1 MGNTQAFQNM
11 HHGAPA
17 LTPFLGR
24 SQDMTE
30 IGTLLADPSCRLLTL
45 TGPGGIGKTRL
56 AMEIV
61 SHHQTFFPDGIFW
74 VSLTRLSHIDD
85 LLPAIAE
92 ATPFCLQQES
102 RSTHEQFFAYLR
114 EKHAQQVL
122 LVLDNVEHLLEG
134 VDLIADILAATTSWK
149 ILATSREVLN
159 LQEEWVRP
167 IAGLTYPTAHRD
179 VKRASEYSAVQV
191 FVERARRRRDD
202 FDLIEDEQGVI
213 DICRLVEG
221 MPLALELAAGW
232 LGTLRP
238 TDIAWE
244 IQRNLDLLATRAHNL
259 PERHRNMRSVFD
271 SSWQLLSETDRE
283 VFQKLSVFRDGWT
296 REAAESVAGAELS
309 TIARLIDQSLVR
321 RNTVGHY
328 EVHELLRQYG
338 AEHLEAAGQT
348 EMVQQGYLAYYLKL
362 LAQRER
368 DIKAHHQDAALD
380 IIAADFENVRH
391 AWHLA
396 VRQKQ
401 VVALG
406 GALESLHLVAHAGR
420 AHDIVPLFQEAVEQ
434 FPPFPD
440 FEQLAILHRLQA
452 RLIRLIVL
460 DNLRIERHLRAEID
474 DCLAA
479 ARARQDQAEVGFCLM
494 VSGLVA
500 RWEADETPPDEDIRA
515 GRLFQE
521 SAAVY
526 EALGDPFYQA
536 EVLSL
541 QAATTAREEVQVS
554 QALLTQ
560 SLELRR
566 EIEDRHGIAWIIL
579 SLTDVM
585 LAQLDYFACERYARE
600 GLALMREMDNVK
612 GMLHALFDLAELMLF
627 KGELEE
633 ARALAEEMRDLADKT
648 NDLNSKMFSEG
659 VLALLLCVRDE
670 AYLEGA
676 TLARKQQMLAQEP
689 FYGDRHELSAHWG
702 QAIADCGLGQYAA
715 ARRSYPECLGRRGD
729 PGPATICLALE
740 AAALTH
746 EEMWEAA
753 TELLGLAFRQS
764 GWVSGW
770 LHRWPLIARLC
781 NALRGELDGVAYR
794 ASWERGAGQDLETTI
809 RSILGQ
815 VDEAPRKKTN
825 HALIEPLS
833 ERELEV
839 LGLIAQGLSNR
850 EIAQRLVLSVGTV
863 KVHTRNI
870 YGKLG
875 VGSRTQAL
883 AQAARFKLLS

>member
-1 MGNTQAFQNM
+1 MA
-11 HHGAPA
+11 
-17 LTPFLGR
+17 
-24 SQDMTE
+24 E
-30 IGTLLADPSCRLLTL
+30 IGALLADPSCRLLTL

-56 AMEIV
+56 AMEMA
-61 SHHQTFFPDGIFW
+61 SHQLAFFPDGIFW
-74 VSLTRLSHIDD
+74 VSLTHLSRIDD

-92 ATPFCLQQES
+92 ATSFCFQQES
-102 RSTHEQFFAYLR
+102 RSPREQFLASLC

-134 VDLIADILAATTSWK
+134 VDLIADMLAATTSWS
-149 ILATSREVLN
+149 ILTTSREVLN

-167 IAGLTYPTAHRD
+167 ITGLAYPAAHAEGRAAG
-179 VKRASEYSAVQV
+179 KYSAVQM
-191 FVERARRRRDD
+191 FVERARRIRRD
-202 FDLIEDEQGVI
+202 FELSEDEQGVR

-238 TDIAWE
+238 TDIAQE

-259 PERHRNMRSVFD
+259 PERHHSMRSVFD
-271 SSWQLLSETDRE
+271 SSWQLLPETDRE
-283 VFQKLSVFRDGWT
+283 VFQKLSVFRGGWT

-309 TIARLIDQSLVR
+309 TLARLIDQSLVR
-321 RNTVGHY
+321 RNTVGRY

-348 EMVQQGYLAYYLKL
+348 EAVQQGYLASYLKL
-362 LAQRER
+362 LARCER
-368 DIKAHHQDAALD
+368 DIKAHHQSAALD
-380 IIAADFENVRH
+380 TIAADFENVRH

-396 VRQKQ
+396 VHQKQ

-406 GALESLHLVAHAGR
+406 KALESLHLFADMRGR
-420 AHDIVPLFQEAVEQ
+420 SHDVVPLFQEAVEQ

-440 FEQLAILHRLQA
+440 FEQRAVLRRLQA
-452 RLIRLIVL
+452 RLTRLIVL
-460 DNLRIERHLRAEID
+460 GNLRIERHLREEID
-474 DCLAA
+474 ACLAA
-479 ARARQDQAEVGFCLM
+479 ARAWQDQAEIGFCLM

-500 RWEADETPPDEDIRA
+500 RWEADETSPDADTRA
-515 GRLFQE
+515 SRLFQE
-521 SAAVY
+521 CVAVY

-536 EVLSL
+536 EVLAW
-541 QAATTAREEVQVS
+541 QASTTAREEVQVS

-560 SLELRR
+560 SLTLRR
-566 EIEDRHGIAWIIL
+566 EIEDRHGIAWITL

-585 LAQLDYFACERYARE
+585 LARLDYFACEQYARE
-600 GLALMREMDNVK
+600 GLALMRELSNAK
-612 GMLHALFDLAELMLF
+612 GMLHALFELAEVVLF

-633 ARALAEEMRDLADKT
+633 ARALVEEMRDLADKT
-648 NDLNSKMFSEG
+648 NDLNSKMLAAG
-659 VLALLLCVRDE
+659 VLALLLCVMDE
-670 AYLEGA
+670 AYLEG
-676 TLARKQQMLAQEP
+676 TWLSRKQQALAQEP
-689 FYGDRHELSAHWG
+689 FYGGRHELSARWG

-715 ARRSYPECLGRRGD
+715 ARQSYHACFEGRRGD

-740 AAALTH
+740 AAALAH
-746 EEMWEAA
+746 DEMWEAA
-753 TELLGLAFRQS
+753 TELLGLAFRQP
-764 GWVSGW
+764 GWASGW
-770 LHRWPLIARLC
+770 LHHWPLIARLR
-781 NALRGELDGVAYR
+781 ATLRGKLDEETYR
-794 ASWERGAGQDLETTI
+794 ASWERGADQDLETTV
-809 RSILGQ
+809 RLILGQ

-825 HALIEPLS
+825 RALLEPLS

-863 KVHTRNI
+863 KVHARNI

-875 VGSRTQAL
+875 VSTRTQAL